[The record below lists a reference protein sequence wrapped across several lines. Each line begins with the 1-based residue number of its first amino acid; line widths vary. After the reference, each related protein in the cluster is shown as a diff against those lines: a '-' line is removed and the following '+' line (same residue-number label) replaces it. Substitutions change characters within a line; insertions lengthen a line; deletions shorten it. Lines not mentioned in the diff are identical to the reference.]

1 MMMMMK
7 GNLMVDEN
15 LSVLTCASGETV
27 TRTEIST
34 TTTPMYSHQS
44 SSSINQPTPPL
55 PPLPPPSKKKRNLP
69 GNPGLVFVKNTWI
82 DVLIYLVFSNSC
94 VILKKKKV

>member
-7 GNLMVDEN
+7 SNLMVDEN
-15 LSVLTCASGETV
+15 LSVLTCASGETM
-27 TRTEIST
+27 TRTEIS

-55 PPLPPPSKKKRNLP
+55 PPLPPPPPSKKKRNLP
-69 GNPGLVFVKNTWI
+69 GNPGIVFVENT
-82 DVLIYLVFSNSC
+82 
-94 VILKKKKV
+94 